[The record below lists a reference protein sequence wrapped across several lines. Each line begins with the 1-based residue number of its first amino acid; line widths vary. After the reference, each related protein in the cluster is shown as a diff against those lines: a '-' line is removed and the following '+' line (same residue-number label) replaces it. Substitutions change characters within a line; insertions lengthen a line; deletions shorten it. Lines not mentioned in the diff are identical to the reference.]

1 MLLNHVDGVLEV
13 LIDVAVKRSLERD
26 EHNTIF
32 FSPITCQKSHSLSF
46 TVVAQKSSAPPT
58 HHLERLSVALSRGH
72 GGC

>member
-32 FSPITCQKSHSLSF
+32 FSDYLSEITLIIFH
-46 TVVAQKSSAPPT
+46 
-58 HHLERLSVALSRGH
+58 RGSTKVQ
-72 GGC
+72 CPSNSPS